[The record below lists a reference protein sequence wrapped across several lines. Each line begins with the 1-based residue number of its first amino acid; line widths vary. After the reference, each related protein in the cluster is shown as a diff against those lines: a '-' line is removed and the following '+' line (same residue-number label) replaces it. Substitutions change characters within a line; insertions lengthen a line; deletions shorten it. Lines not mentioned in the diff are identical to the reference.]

1 MKKIRTFVFLMGLT
15 ASASAAFAQP
25 PTRYTPPSGQ
35 TLPGALNYFRR
46 DVGVLDQYNQFVA
59 PQARL
64 NSQLQNMAQQQNRDF
79 QAVERQFRERDQVR
93 ETLAAPTGV
102 AAGFMNYSHYFPSP
116 ASRGAPRARR

>member
-1 MKKIRTFVFLMGLT
+1 MSGLT
-15 ASASAAFAQP
+15 ATAAAFAQP

-64 NSQLQNMAQQQNRDF
+64 RGQLQIMARQQNRDF
-79 QAVERQFRERDQVR
+79 QAVERQIRERDQIR
-93 ETLAAPTGV
+93 ESMAAPTGV

-116 ASRGAPRARR
+116 ATRGAPRARR